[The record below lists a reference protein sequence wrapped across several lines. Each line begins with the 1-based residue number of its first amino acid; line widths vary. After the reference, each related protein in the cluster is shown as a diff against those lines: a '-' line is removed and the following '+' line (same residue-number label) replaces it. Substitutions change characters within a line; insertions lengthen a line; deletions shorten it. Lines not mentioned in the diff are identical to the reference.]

1 MKQGIMPELGKR
13 TVHCSLACLLWT
25 LLFVCASGAP
35 AQFLD
40 QGAVTGTVQDTSGAA
55 IPDAVVKLESPDS
68 GFSRSAIS
76 DKSGNYIFS
85 PIKLGNY
92 VLTVSATGFETA
104 VQKNITVSQGQRL
117 EISPRLKLGAV
128 SETVTVTEAPPLLQS
143 QESSVGQVLSS
154 KEINDT
160 PLNGRNAM
168 YLVQL
173 TAGAAPSSGS
183 RGAGTGDFDA
193 NGLRPEQN
201 NFVIDGVDNNAQSVD
216 YLGASSY
223 LINPPP
229 DALAEFKVSTS
240 NYSAE
245 FGHSAGAVVSA
256 SIKSGSNQIHGD
268 LWEYWR
274 NDILNSR
281 DWVTPTS
288 PKGKYRQN
296 QFGATLGGPV
306 LKDKVFLF
314 GDVQATRIVINL
326 AQQPITVPTLL
337 ERQGNFSELLANK
350 GALTAGGAPITLYQ
364 PQNNQVPLT
373 CNGVANV
380 LCPSQIDPNAQRL
393 LNLYPLPNANNGAT
407 YANYSYSLSQP
418 SNTFQWDTRMDWN
431 ISPKDQAFARFSYLN
446 QRGTFAPP
454 LGPILDGSCS
464 TATTCNSGT
473 KQNFANNIVVSETHV
488 FTPRFV
494 NDIRYAFNY
503 GRFGLIQQNYDTNL
517 SAAYGLGGV
526 PFGPDTPSN
535 GALPFFTISGGNG
548 LQNFGTRGFRPE
560 KERQNVYQ
568 ILDNISWT
576 FGSHSLRLGF
586 SYQSIRSYTLE
597 PPASRPQYTY
607 TGAQTARPGV
617 ANTGSG
623 IADFLT
629 NNMSAGAIGPY
640 AAFNNA
646 QNNIAGYAQDDW
658 RVTQNLTLNLGVR
671 YDFFQPMKEMA
682 GRQANFYVNSVGV
695 SKGAGVY
702 KLPAQNQGKLNLNPA
717 FLALL
722 AKDNIT
728 LEYDPNARLTQQH
741 NLNFSPRVGFA
752 YTTDPTTVFR
762 GGFGLFY
769 QGQQAMGAADNLGFN
784 YPFLFTNNFPA
795 PGCSAGATSCANNG
809 YTLEKGFSDA
819 LAQGL
824 TSYFSTPTLVGQSID
839 MKTTYA
845 MSYNFTFEK
854 AISNNL
860 VATIGYVGTNSRHLP
875 VALNSNSQPVL
886 TPNGS
891 DTRTYTPFPDIGGS
905 TNILYAGISKYNGLQ
920 TKLQKRFANG
930 LTFLSTYT
938 WSHSMDNATEGL
950 GGGVG
955 GYRNPN
961 LIPIRQDFTNS
972 GWDTRHRFTFNG
984 SYVLPFG
991 KGQAHLSHAS
1001 GPVDAALGGWTVNL
1015 TYQLQ
1020 SGQPFSVASAN
1031 QANVAGGS
1039 TYAILRRDPF
1049 SPGGSPDPSNPNIT
1063 CPTSVRNKAHW
1074 YNPCAFANPLPSTLL
1089 TPLARNNGNPNVP
1102 AAGFLY
1108 PSYISD
1114 VATAKL
1120 FLGGVSNQVYG
1131 PGFQRLDMSLSKRFR
1146 TFEKQYF
1153 EFRGDGFNML
1163 NTPAYGNPS
1172 TSNVGQNGGQIT
1184 SARTVQAFTPNG
1196 RFFQLAAKYVF

>member
-1 MKQGIMPELGKR
+1 MNMIDQSHSQMRQAWRNLI
-13 TVHCSLACLLWT
+13 LL
-25 LLFVCASGAP
+25 LCAFVAAPTTASF

-40 QGAVTGTVQDTSGAA
+40 QGAITGTVQDGDGGA
-55 IPDAVVKLESPDS
+55 IPGAIVKLEQPES
-68 GFSRSAIS
+68 GFNRSTTA

-85 PIKLGNY
+85 PLKIGLY
-92 VLTVSATGFETA
+92 TITVTAPGFENS
-104 VQKNITVSQGQRL
+104 VQKNISLSQGQRL
-117 EISPRLKLGAV
+117 EISPKLKLGSV
-128 SETVTVTEAPPLLQS
+128 SETITVTEAPPLLQS
-143 QESSVGQVLSS
+143 QESSVGQVLTTQ
-154 KEINDT
+154 EINET

-216 YLGASSY
+216 FLGASSY

-256 SIKSGSNQIHGD
+256 SIKSGTNQIHGD

-281 DWVTPTS
+281 DWVNSTA

-326 AQQPITVPTLL
+326 AQQPITVPTVL
-337 ERQGNFSELLANK
+337 ERAGNFTELLANK
-350 GALTAGGAPITLYQ
+350 GALNSGGAPITLYQ
-364 PQNNQVPLT
+364 PHNNQVPLA

-380 LCPSQIDPNAQRL
+380 LCQNQIDPVAQTL

-407 YANYSYSLSQP
+407 YSNYAYSLNQP
-418 SNTFQWDTRMDWN
+418 SNTFQWDTRADWN
-431 ISPKDQAFARFSYLN
+431 ISSKDQAFARFSYLN

-473 KQNFANNIVVSETHV
+473 KQNYANNFVISETHI
-488 FTPRFV
+488 FTPRLV
-494 NDIRYAFNY
+494 NDFRVAFNY
-503 GRFGLIQQNYDTNL
+503 ARFGLIQQNYDQDF
-517 SAAYGLGGV
+517 SQRYGLGGV

-535 GALPFFTISGGNG
+535 GALPFFTISGANG

-568 ILDNISWT
+568 ILDNVSYT
-576 FGSHSLRLGF
+576 HGSHSVRMGF

-607 TGAQTARPGV
+607 TGAQTAKPGI

-629 NNMSAGAIGPY
+629 NNMSNGAIGPY
-640 AAFNNA
+640 AAFNDA
-646 QNNIAGYAQDDW
+646 QNNISGYAQDDW

-671 YDFFQPMKEMA
+671 YDYFQPAKEMA
-682 GRQANFYVNSVGV
+682 GRQGNFYVSSVGV
-695 SKGAGVY
+695 STGTGVY
-702 KLPAQNQGKLNLNPA
+702 KLPAQSQGTALNPA

-728 LEYDPNARLTQQH
+728 LQYDPNPRLAQQH

-752 YTTDPTTVFR
+752 LTTDPTTVFR

-769 QGQQAMGAADNLGFN
+769 QGQQPMGAADNLGFN

-795 PGCSAGATSCANNG
+795 PGCSTGAASCASNG

-819 LAQGL
+819 LSQGL
-824 TSYFSTPTLVGQSID
+824 TTYFSTPTLVGQSID

-845 MSYNFTFEK
+845 MSYNLTFEK
-854 AISNNL
+854 AITPNL
-860 VATIGYVGTNSRHLP
+860 VATMAYVGTGSRHLP
-875 VALNSNSQPVL
+875 VALNSNSQTVL
-886 TPNGS
+886 TPSGS
-891 DTRTYTPFPDIGGS
+891 DSKAFTPFPDLGGS
-905 TNILYAGISKYNGLQ
+905 TNVLYAGISKYNGLQ
-920 TKLQKRFANG
+920 TKIQQRFAHG

-938 WSHSMDNATEGL
+938 WSHSMDDATEGL

-955 GYRNPN
+955 GYRDPN
-961 LIPIRQDFTNS
+961 VIPIRQDFTNS

-991 KGQAHLSHAS
+991 RGQSHLSHAS
-1001 GPVDAALGGWTVNL
+1001 GLVDALLGGWVTNV

-1020 SGQPFSVASAN
+1020 SGQPFSVGSSN
-1031 QANVAGGS
+1031 QTNVAGGT
-1039 TYAILRRDPF
+1039 TYAILRGNPF
-1049 SPGGSPDPSNPNIT
+1049 APGGTPDPTNPNIT

-1074 YNPCAFANPLPSTLL
+1074 YNPCAFANPLPSSLL
-1089 TPLARNNGNPNVP
+1089 TPIARNGGNPNTP
-1102 AAGFLY
+1102 APGFAY
-1108 PSYISD
+1108 PSFISNT
-1114 VATAKL
+1114 ATAKL

-1131 PGFQRLDMSLSKRFR
+1131 PGFQRLDMSLSKRFH
-1146 TFEKQYF
+1146 TFEGQYF

-1163 NTPAYGNPS
+1163 NTPAYANPS
-1172 TSNVGQNGGQIT
+1172 TTNIGQNGGQIT